1 MQIPSQMQCKF
12 AMEILDCTDF
22 VGERRAER
30 AAFVEERR
38 FSAASDPPDEPG
50 LESGGELAPGQSD
63 GTEAGSLAPDRDETI

>member
-12 AMEILDCTDF
+12 AIQILDCTDF

-30 AAFVEERR
+30 AAFVEEWR

-63 GTEAGSLAPDRDETI
+63 GTECRESGPR